1 MSRWCAMTVIIA
13 SSLAMVVIPAVLHRG
28 AGVPSKV
35 TVNRKGPLERGLLAL
50 VSLGFVL
57 ALVWVATPVLAFAD
71 YPLRPVPY
79 AGGVALLAL
88 GLWLLYRTHADL
100 GASWSITLEIREKQQ
115 LVTRGIYGRVRH
127 PMYLALLLY
136 GLGQALVL
144 PNWVAGP
151 AYGVAFT
158 LLVCSRLDREERM
171 LKEAFGA
178 DYEAYRARTKR
189 LLPGVW

>member
-1 MSRWCAMTVIIA
+1 MTVIIA